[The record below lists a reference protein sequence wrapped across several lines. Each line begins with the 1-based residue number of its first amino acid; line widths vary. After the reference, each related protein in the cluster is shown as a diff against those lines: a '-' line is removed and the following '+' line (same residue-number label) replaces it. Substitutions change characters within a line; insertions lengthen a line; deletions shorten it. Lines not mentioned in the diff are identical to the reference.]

1 VRFLAC
7 CPLWGMAALLAAEG
21 TPGIPQIAP
30 EMLQGGALAVL
41 GWTIYYVLSRVGPA
55 HTKALTEQ
63 RDAFLEALKAERQ
76 EIRELL
82 SALRRPD

>member
-1 VRFLAC
+1 MRWFAC
-7 CPLWGMAALLAAEG
+7 GPVWGMAVLLATEG
-21 TPGIPQIAP
+21 APGIPQIAP
-30 EMLQGGALAVL
+30 EMLQGGDLAVL

-63 RDAFLEALKAERQ
+63 RDAFLEALKAERK

-82 SALRRPD
+82 SALRKPD